1 VTNLADLFPAEDF
14 RFHLT
19 LRRGDLAAFF
29 APTPQHDR
37 LTRERVRWLE
47 EAPARHAALT
57 TGAEPLLAE
66 FARLAGLPPGVT
78 VTAAGAALEP
88 DFLLLAPDAAGLFRL
103 RAGALCFPTMWA
115 LEEKLGHT
123 LEEIHEGV
131 PGLNPAL
138 GGPLNQ
144 FLARLKPGPAYLR
157 ANWGLAATPEL
168 NLHPALKR
176 PRLALP
182 LDPTRVWLRVEHQAL
197 AALPETGGV
206 VFGLRIALVPLGDVL
221 ADAAVRTS
229 FHRALRTMPEALA
242 AYKGLA
248 PVRAALL
255 ALPEQTVVA
264 GPGEAF

>member
-1 VTNLADLFPAEDF
+1 MTNLADLFPAEDF

-19 LRRGDLAAFF
+19 LRRGDLAVFF
-29 APTPQHDR
+29 APTPQHER
-37 LTRERVRWLE
+37 LIRERGRWLE
-47 EAPARHAALT
+47 ASAARYAALSF
-57 TGAEPLLAE
+57 GAEPLLAE
-66 FARLAGLPPGVT
+66 FAPLAGLPEGLT
-78 VTAAGAALEP
+78 VIEAGRALEP
-88 DFLLLAPDAAGLFRL
+88 DFLLLAPDEAGLFRL

-115 LEEKLGHT
+115 LEKKLGHT
-123 LEEIHEGV
+123 LEEIHDGV

-168 NLHPALKR
+168 NLHPALGR

-182 LDPTRVWLRVEHQAL
+182 LDPARIWLRVEHQAL
-197 AALPETGGV
+197 AALPKTGGV
-206 VFGLRIALVPLGDVL
+206 VFGIRIAVMPLTDVL
-221 ADAAVRTS
+221 ADVEVRAG

-255 ALPEQTVVA
+255 ALA
-264 GPGEAF
+264 

>member
-1 VTNLADLFPAEDF
+1 MTSLADLFPAEDF

-19 LRRGDLAAFF
+19 LRRGDLATFF
-29 APTPQHDR
+29 APTPQHER
-37 LTRERVRWLE
+37 LTRERGRWL
-47 EAPARHAALT
+47 AASPARYAALSA
-57 TGAEPLLAE
+57 GAEPLLAE
-66 FARLAGLPPGVT
+66 FAPLAGRPEGVT
-78 VTAAGAALEP
+78 VIEAGGALEP
-88 DFLLLAPDAAGLFRL
+88 DFLLLAPDEAGLFRL

-168 NLHPALKR
+168 NLHPALGR

-182 LDPTRVWLRVEHQAL
+182 LDPTRIWLRVEHQAL
-197 AALPETGGV
+197 AALPKTGGV
-206 VFGLRIALVPLGDVL
+206 VFGIRIAVMPLTDVL
-221 ADAAVRTS
+221 ADAAVRAG
-229 FHRALRTMPEALA
+229 FHRALSTMPEALA

-255 ALPEQTVVA
+255 ALA
-264 GPGEAF
+264 